1 MNSSLTQRFW
11 PAGTTNLPA
20 APGSGWKPVTLVVRG
35 PLWVVTLLDCSGPH
49 CVVMTALAAAGS
61 WDRRPAPGA
70 TAWAAAS
77 DAVAARAATA
87 RTPATAF

>member
-49 CVVMTALAAAGS
+49 
-61 WDRRPAPGA
+61 W
-70 TAWAAAS
+70 WW
-77 DAVAARAATA
+77 
-87 RTPATAF
+87 